1 MLNVSLAGISSHFGM
16 TATLIFFRLNN
27 NQITIIVQVVMHESR
42 HGDDSRSDDITNH
55 AIRRCGAIDERRIAL

>member
-1 MLNVSLAGISSHFGM
+1 
-16 TATLIFFRLNN
+16 
-27 NQITIIVQVVMHESR
+27 MHESR